1 MVHLWLPD
9 FAVAVERQRV
19 PSLEGRPVVVGGR
32 PGGRG
37 VVAAASRE
45 ARDAGVVAGM
55 PLSQVPACCPDA
67 QFVAGDIERYLEAAD
82 AVDELIRHDVDVVEW
97 PALDEAVFEVP
108 RSASR
113 RSAVGAVE
121 AVQQRVKARLGFD
134 VACGVAR
141 RRVVARAAA
150 RLVAP
155 RGLLCVLD
163 GYEECFLAPLALEW
177 LEGITPQAAAALR
190 AAGVRSMG
198 ELAARPP
205 DEARRWLGRSA
216 AVLTSL
222 ARGDDPRGVVGRPTP
237 RTLWREI
244 VCADPAAG
252 EGLGLVHAVED
263 LASSLGLSL
272 RERGWTARAVSVR
285 VQQAPDGT
293 PLERTAALREATN
306 LDASLADALR
316 ADARRLAMRT
326 LGPVTVT
333 LVARGLLELPSRQL
347 RLFDTTAAS
356 HPRPARARTARTA

>member
-55 PLSQVPACCPDA
+55 PLSQVPTCCPEA
-67 QFVAGDIERYLEAAD
+67 RFVAGDIERYLEAAD
-82 AVDELIRHDVDVVEW
+82 AVDELIRHDVDLVEW

-108 RSASR
+108 RTASR
-113 RSAVGAVE
+113 RSAVGVVE
-121 AVQQRVKARLGFD
+121 AVQHRVKARLGFD

-163 GYEECFLAPLALEW
+163 GYDARFLAPLALEW
-177 LEGITPQAAAALR
+177 LEGITPQVAAALR
-190 AAGVRSMG
+190 AAGVCSIG
-198 ELAARPP
+198 EFAARPP

-216 AVLTSL
+216 AVLAAL

-285 VQQAPDGT
+285 VQAPDGT
-293 PLERTAALREATN
+293 PLERTAVLREATN
-306 LDASLADALR
+306 LDAPLADALR
-316 ADARRLAMRT
+316 ADARRLAVRA

-347 RLFDTTAAS
+347 RLFDTTAVS
-356 HPRPARARTARTA
+356 HPGPARTRAARTA